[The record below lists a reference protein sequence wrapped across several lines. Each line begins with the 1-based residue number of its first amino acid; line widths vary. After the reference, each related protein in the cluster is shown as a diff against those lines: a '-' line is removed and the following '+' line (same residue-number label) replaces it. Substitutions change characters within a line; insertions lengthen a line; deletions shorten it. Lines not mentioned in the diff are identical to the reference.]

1 LLKPASSSILGI
13 YFTNDRHYIVGYFMI
28 RILLLSL
35 MIMSYAWAAPLD
47 RIVAV
52 VNNEVLLESELEELE
67 QTVRQ
72 QLQQRNAAIPPA
84 DILSEQVLERLIMKH
99 LQMQEAAKI
108 GVRVGDDALNAALT
122 QIAANNNLS
131 LRGFRDVLE
140 EDGVSFIDFRQ
151 SIREEMTISRLRKA
165 VVEDKIL
172 VSDRE
177 IDGYLTTQLVQGGQE
192 ESYHL
197 LHILVSV
204 PDAAEPEEIQQAQQK
219 LKKIQGLL
227 DEGTPFSEVAA
238 GYSDGQNA
246 LEGGELGWR
255 KKGELP
261 SLFADVVPTLDV
273 GEVSPS
279 LRSGSGFH
287 LVVVTDKKSEET
299 HMVKQT
305 LASHILIKTNE
316 LTTDED
322 AEKRLLQL
330 HERLLNGDDFAEL
343 AKAHSD
349 DTGSAIDGGSLG
361 WSSTGAMVPEF
372 EEKMNALAA
381 GEISDVFNS
390 RFGWHVIKVYD
401 RREENMAEEFNRNKA
416 RAQIH
421 KRKVEED
428 LENWLRQLRDEAYVE
443 YR

>member
-1 LLKPASSSILGI
+1 
-13 YFTNDRHYIVGYFMI
+13 MI

-35 MIMSYAWAAPLD
+35 MIMSCAWAAPLD

-52 VNNEVLLESELEELE
+52 VNNEVLLESELEDLE
-67 QTVRQ
+67 STIRK
-72 QLQQRNAAIPPA
+72 QLQQRNAATPPS
-84 DILSEQVLERLIMKH
+84 DILREQVLERLIMKR
-99 LQMQEAAKI
+99 LQMQKAANI

-122 QIAANNNLS
+122 QIAANNSLS

-140 EDGVSFIDFRQ
+140 DDGIDFIDFRD
-151 SIREEMTISRLRKA
+151 SIREEMTINRLRKT
-165 VVEDKIL
+165 VVEDKVL

-177 IDGYLTTQLVQGGQE
+177 IDGYLKTQEIQGGKE

-204 PDAAEPEEIQQAQQK
+204 PDAAEPEEVQQAQKK
-219 LKKIQGLL
+219 LKEIQRLL
-227 DEGTPFSEVAA
+227 DEGVPFSEVAA

-246 LEGGELGWR
+246 LEGGLLGWR

-261 SLFADVVPTLDV
+261 SLFADVVPTLEV
-273 GEVSPS
+273 GEVSPE

-287 LVVVTDKKSEET
+287 LVTVTEKKSEET
-299 HMVKQT
+299 HMVKQI

-330 HERLLNGDDFAEL
+330 HERLLNGDDFAEM
-343 AKAHSD
+343 AKANSD

-361 WSSTGAMVPEF
+361 WTSPGVMVPEF
-372 EEKMNALAA
+372 EEKMNELAI
-381 GEISDVFNS
+381 GEISDVFKS

-401 RREENMAEEFNRNKA
+401 RREENMAEEFNRNQA
-416 RAQIH
+416 RAQIR
-421 KRKVEED
+421 KRKIEED